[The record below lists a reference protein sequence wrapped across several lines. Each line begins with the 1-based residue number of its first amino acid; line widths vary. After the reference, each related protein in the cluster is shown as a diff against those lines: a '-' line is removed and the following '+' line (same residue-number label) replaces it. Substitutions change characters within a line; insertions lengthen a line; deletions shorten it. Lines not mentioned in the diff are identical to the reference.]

1 MEPLSPKER
10 PGSPIRAVL
19 TFRDG
24 RPLALGAI
32 LGHGTIAAMVSTDVS
47 RKIDRL
53 HETLAATGGVVV
65 AYSGGTDSTL
75 VAAVAA
81 RALGDRALAITAV
94 SPSLPPGE
102 ADDARRVA
110 AELGIAHRTVRTHE
124 AERPA
129 YLANG
134 TDRCYHCKTELYDV
148 LALVAEE
155 SDLRV
160 VVSGANLDDLG
171 DFRPGLTAAA
181 EHGVR
186 HPLVEVSMSKS
197 DVREAARELAVPTW
211 DKPASACLASRIPF
225 GLTIKVEE
233 LSKVGR
239 AERLLKELG
248 FRQCRVRVHGDVA
261 RIEVDLADLPRLAEA
276 GFRERAVR
284 GLRALGYRYVT
295 LDLEGF
301 RSGSMNP
308 EGS

>member
-1 MEPLSPKER
+1 MATTE
-10 PGSPIRAVL
+10 V
-19 TFRDG
+19 T
-24 RPLALGAI
+24 
-32 LGHGTIAAMVSTDVS
+32 
-47 RKIDRL
+47 RKLDRL
-53 HETLAATGGVVV
+53 HEVLASTGGVVV
-65 AYSGGTDSTL
+65 AYSGGIDSTL

-102 ADDARRVA
+102 ADQARRVA
-110 AELGIAHRTVRTHE
+110 GELGIVHRTVRTHE

-148 LALVAEE
+148 LARVAEE
-155 SDLRV
+155 DDFPV

-171 DFRPGLTAAA
+171 DFRPGLAAAA

-186 HPLVEVSMSKS
+186 HPLVEVAMSKS
-197 DVREAARELAVPTW
+197 DVREASRELAIPTW

-225 GLTIKVEE
+225 GVTIKVEE

-239 AERLLKELG
+239 AERLLKDLG
-248 FRQCRVRVHGDVA
+248 FRQCRVRVHDDVA
-261 RIEVDLADLPRLAEA
+261 RIEVDVADVARLAEP
-276 GFRERAVR
+276 GIREKAVE
-284 GLRALGYRYVT
+284 GLRSLGYRYVT

-308 EGS
+308 EPS